1 MMNFF
6 IFAAANYYKRAIQT
20 QMREEME
27 QTKNPNAAQSKQY
40 GVTMES
46 IVAEVGERGA
56 LLMEKFY
63 QYKKEGTAVLVS
75 GNALVAASLIYE
87 CRVEALKDSP
97 AAQDED
103 SPYAALLEKCRQDLK
118 ACQQRLQ
125 EDRVRADTSAEAS
138 LQPAL
143 KKPTTPDS
151 PTTTP
156 TFYQRA
162 IAAVSQ
168 SPYRPLRYLLL
179 VALCVALIAMYIQ
192 LDHPNS
198 V

>member
-1 MMNFF
+1 
-6 IFAAANYYKRAIQT
+6 
-20 QMREEME
+20 ME

-56 LLMEKFY
+56 LLMEKFD

-87 CRVEALKDSP
+87 CRVDALKDSP
-97 AAQDED
+97 AAQDEG

-138 LQPAL
+138 LQPVL
-143 KKPTTPDS
+143 KKPTTP
-151 PTTTP
+151 
-156 TFYQRA
+156 TFYRRA
-162 IAAVSQ
+162 IAAVTQ
-168 SPYRPLRYLLL
+168 SSYRSLRYMLL